1 MSNRTR
7 GLVLIAAG
15 VLLALVALGAD
26 ALGLGGYPG
35 TGWKQILGAVVGAGI
50 ALAGL
55 RDLRR

>member
-15 VLLALVALGAD
+15 VLLALIALGAD
-26 ALGLGGYPG
+26 ALGFGSHPG
-35 TGWKQILGAVVGAGI
+35 MGWKQILGMLVGAGI
-50 ALAGL
+50 AVFGI